1 MKIAIVSPYDFSYP
15 GGVNN
20 HIIQLEKHFLR
31 MGHQVRILA
40 PRSRKG
46 LSFPNLIP
54 LGRAFPVPSGGSVA
68 RITFSLWLGPRVK
81 EVLEREA
88 FDIVH
93 VHEPLTPFLP
103 PLVLM
108 RARCPKIG
116 TFHACHRE
124 PRGYGLTKPLISAW
138 FQRLDGL
145 TAVSIPARDFI
156 ARHFPGDYQIVPNGV
171 DLALFRRETPPLEAV
186 KEGKTLLFVGRLE
199 KRKGLGYLLGA
210 LARIRKERKDVRLI
224 VVGPG
229 TRLREGYEEMAQEI
243 GGVHFTGLVPSEDL
257 PRYYASAN
265 IFCAPATGEESFGIV
280 LLEAM
285 AMAKPIVAT
294 AIPGFAQLVTSG
306 EEGVLVPPRDEK
318 ALAGAILELLE
329 DPARAQAMGER
340 GWEKAQSYSW
350 ESIAER
356 TLAVYRRH
364 LVAAPRF

>member
-1 MKIAIVSPYDFSYP
+1 MKIALVSPYDFSHP

-31 MGHQVRILA
+31 MGHQVKILA
-40 PRSRKG
+40 PRSRRD
-46 LSFPNLIP
+46 LTAPNLIP
-54 LGRAFPVPSGGSVA
+54 LGRAFPVPSGGSMA
-68 RITFSLWLGPRVK
+68 RITFSLWLAPRVK
-81 EVLEREA
+81 KVMEMEA
-88 FDIVH
+88 FDVAH

-103 PLVLM
+103 ALVLM
-108 RARCPKIG
+108 RAHCPKIG
-116 TFHACHRE
+116 TFHACHQE
-124 PRGYGLTKPLISAW
+124 PRGYGLTKPIISSW
-138 FQRLDGL
+138 FERLDGL

-156 ARHFPGDYQIVPNGV
+156 ARHFPGDYEIVPNGV
-171 DLALFRRETPPLEAV
+171 DLALFRRETPPLEAI

-199 KRKGLGYLLGA
+199 KRKGLDYLLGA

-229 TRLREGYEEMAQEI
+229 TRRREAYEEMAQEI
-243 GGVHFTGLVPSEDL
+243 GGVHFAGFVSSEDL
-257 PRYYASAN
+257 PRYYASAQ
-265 IFCAPATGEESFGIV
+265 IFCAPATGEESFGLV

-294 AIPGFAQLVTSG
+294 AISGFAQLVTPG
-306 EEGVLVPPRDEK
+306 REGVLVPPRDED

-340 GWEKAQSYSW
+340 GWQKAQSYSW
-350 ESIAER
+350 ENIAER

-364 LVAAPRF
+364 LVGAPRP